1 MGEPKKKPAKKK
13 VKGAGTR
20 PWLIT
25 AASFLFVIAVGL
37 WGWFQ
42 LNTYEKGV
50 LDVYANQQDGYVQ
63 LVLEQIRL
71 TEKRGGTESQIEEIL
86 ATLDASSNRYWT
98 LSRRESLIFVKD
110 VMETNRY
117 QGFTTATYYQTNSA
131 KDFVSRLQMDRVTH
145 ETIQIDIHPY
155 IASGAAFSFKGE
167 SYRVCLLTNAETVL
181 DHNAYLT
188 AKINLITLALIALV
202 AFVISIHILSYVA
215 GSYRK
220 KYIAAANSN
229 ESLLRQMEKLN
240 DALHRDELYDARHTA
255 YTRRA
260 LPMIWEKLTGRD
272 AWPLSFLVLRC
283 RSQEEQQQFLQFT
296 QLQMNRK
303 VLRVFL
309 DDGHILLIL
318 IRVEG
323 LELEAVKENTAIPGV
338 ELTGELTLKEPPE
351 GTLEQCFNSFWER
364 TQEYEKQAPTQV

>member
-1 MGEPKKKPAKKK
+1 MGEVKQKPAKKT
-13 VKGAGTR
+13 VKGAKTR

-25 AASFLFVIAVGL
+25 AASFLFVIAVAL
-37 WGWFQ
+37 WAWFQ
-42 LNTYEKGV
+42 LDTYEKGV

-86 ATLDASSNRYWT
+86 ATLDASTNRYWT

-131 KDFVSRLQMDRVTH
+131 KDFVSRLQPNRVTH

-155 IASGAAFSFKGE
+155 IASGAAFTFKGE

-188 AKINLITLALIALV
+188 AKINLITLGLIALV
-202 AFVISIHILSYVA
+202 AFVISIHILAYVA
-215 GSYRK
+215 GDYRK

-240 DALHRDELYDARHTA
+240 DALHKDELYDARHTA

-272 AWPLSFLVLRC
+272 AWPLSLLILRC
-283 RSQEEQQQFLQFT
+283 RSQEDQQQFLQFT

-323 LELEAVKENTAIPGV
+323 LELEAVKENIAIPGV
-338 ELTGELTLKEPPE
+338 ELTGELTVKEPPE
-351 GTLEQCFNSFWER
+351 GTLGQCFISVWGR
-364 TQEYEKQAPTQV
+364 TQEYEKQAPMQV